1 LKLLVVEDDVNLLEA
16 VCAVLEDEGFEVERT
31 DNGTDGLLLA
41 EQGFYDVLVLDI
53 MLPGEDG
60 LSIIQKLRR
69 KNIYTPALFLT
80 AKDSVEARVRGLQ
93 AGADDYLVKPFAID
107 ELLARIH
114 ALIRRSK
121 GFMAEGELRYGPL
134 VMPPNEHEAYYGDKP
149 LKLSSKEYDLL
160 TYLIQN
166 KEQIL
171 RREQIFNRVWGFD
184 SDANETAVDLYIHY
198 LRKKLMSFD
207 CGHLIQTVR
216 GVGYMLKADERH
228 V

>member
-1 LKLLVVEDDVNLLEA
+1 MKILVVEDDLNLLDA
-16 VCAVLEDEGFEVERT
+16 VAAVLEDEGFEVDRADT
-31 DNGTDGLLLA
+31 GTEGLLLA
-41 EQGFYDVLVLDI
+41 GKGIYDVLILDI

-60 LSIIQKLRR
+60 ISIIQKVRK

-80 AKDSVEARVRGLQ
+80 AKDSIESRVRGLQ

-121 GFMAEGELRYGPL
+121 GFKSEGELRYGPIHI
-134 VMPPNEHEAYYGDKP
+134 PPNEYEAYCGDKP
-149 LKLSSKEYDLL
+149 LKLSSKEFELL
-160 TYLIQN
+160 SYLLQN

-198 LRKKLMSFD
+198 LRKKLISFG
-207 CGHLIQTVR
+207 CGHLIHTVR
-216 GVGYMLKADERH
+216 GVGYILKEGERH

>member
-1 LKLLVVEDDVNLLEA
+1 LKILVVEDDANLLEA
-16 VCAVLEDEGFEVERT
+16 VSAVLEDEGFEVDRADTGAE
-31 DNGTDGLLLA
+31 GLLLA
-41 EQGFYDVLVLDI
+41 EQGIYDVLILDI

-60 LSIIQKLRR
+60 ISIIQKVR
-69 KNIYTPALFLT
+69 KKGIYTPALFLT
-80 AKDSVEARVRGLQ
+80 AKDSIESRVRGLQ

-121 GFMAEGELRYGPL
+121 GFESQGGLRYGPIL
-134 VMPPNEHEAYYGDKP
+134 IPPNEYEAYCEDKP
-149 LKLSSKEYDLL
+149 LKLSSKEFELL
-160 TYLIQN
+160 SYLIQN

-198 LRKKLMSFD
+198 LRKKLMAFD
-207 CGHLIQTVR
+207 CGHLIHTVR
-216 GVGYMLKADERH
+216 GVGYMLKRGERH